1 MQRAYAERRWYPYLA
16 FDDPSLLR
24 FVRRIWNFDPV
35 PYLERCRCSLLAV
48 WGEDDV
54 FVAAAES
61 RKIFEKALAK
71 GGDVQYR
78 LVVIP
83 GLGHGL
89 GAEENGRMRPDVL
102 ELMTRWV
109 MSVCGVDLER
119 ATPGQR

>member
-1 MQRAYAERRWYPYLA
+1 M
-16 FDDPSLLR
+16 
-24 FVRRIWNFDPV
+24 
-35 PYLERCRCSLLAV
+35 
-48 WGEDDV
+48 

-89 GAEENGRMRPDVL
+89 GVEENGRMRPDVL